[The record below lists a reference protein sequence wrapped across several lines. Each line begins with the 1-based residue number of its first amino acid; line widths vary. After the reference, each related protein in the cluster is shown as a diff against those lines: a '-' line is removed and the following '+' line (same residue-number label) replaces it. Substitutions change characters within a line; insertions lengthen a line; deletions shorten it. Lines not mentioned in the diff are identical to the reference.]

1 MSANLIQI
9 ISPVQAVSAREEL
22 NLSQAKVASDTGIS
36 RPYLSQF
43 EGGKRILEDDKQQIL
58 LDYYAG
64 YGWLYPEPIFE
75 DDNDDF
81 LPYIIRDGFAVP
93 ESIHNQELEDLLS
106 EHYENAK
113 KIEEL
118 KSLKVKRGSWL
129 GKIDKEHANFIWLQV
144 MMLAARQYTIKQ
156 LLHGQLDVGGEF
168 VEQDTSQITTVG
180 EYGNDMFYRTL
191 VKREGLEFRV

>member
-58 LDYYAG
+58 LDYYLG
-64 YGWLYPEPIFE
+64 YGWIYLEPIFADE
-75 DDNDDF
+75 KDDF

-106 EHYENAK
+106 EHYENAE
-113 KIEEL
+113 KIEQL
-118 KSLKVKRGSWL
+118 KLTEVKRGSWL
-129 GKIDKEHANFIWLQV
+129 GSIDKEHANFIWLQV

-168 VEQDTSQITTVG
+168 VEQEKAQISTIG
-180 EYGNDMFYRTL
+180 EYGDDMFYRTF
-191 VKREGLEFRV
+191 VKREGVEFRV

>member
-43 EGGKRILEDDKQQIL
+43 EGGKRILEDAKQQVL
-58 LDYYAG
+58 LDYYTG
-64 YGWLYPEPIFE
+64 YGWMYPEPIFE
-75 DDNDDF
+75 ERDNDL

-93 ESIHNQELEDLLS
+93 ESIHNQELEDLLT
-106 EHYENAK
+106 EHYENAE
-113 KIEEL
+113 KIEKL
-118 KSLKVKRGSWL
+118 KLTAVKRGSWL

-144 MMLAARQYTIKQ
+144 MMLTARQYTIKQ

-168 VEQDTSQITTVG
+168 VEQEKAQISTIG
-180 EYGNDMFYRTL
+180 EYGDDMFYHIF

>member
-1 MSANLIQI
+1 MSTNLKQI
-9 ISPVQAVSAREEL
+9 ISPLQAVSAREEL
-22 NLSQAKVASDTGIS
+22 NLSQAKVASETGIS

-43 EGGKRILEDDKQQIL
+43 EGGKRMLEDVKQQVL

-64 YGWLYPEPIFE
+64 YGWEYPEPIFE
-75 DDNDDF
+75 EGGDDL
-81 LPYIIRDGFAVP
+81 LPYIIRDGFAVL
-93 ESIHNQELEDLLS
+93 ESIHSEELEEILS
-106 EHYENAK
+106 EHYENAE
-113 KIEEL
+113 KIEKL
-118 KSLKVKRGSWL
+118 KLTEVKRGSWSS
-129 GKIDKEHANFIWLQV
+129 KIDKEHANFIWLQV